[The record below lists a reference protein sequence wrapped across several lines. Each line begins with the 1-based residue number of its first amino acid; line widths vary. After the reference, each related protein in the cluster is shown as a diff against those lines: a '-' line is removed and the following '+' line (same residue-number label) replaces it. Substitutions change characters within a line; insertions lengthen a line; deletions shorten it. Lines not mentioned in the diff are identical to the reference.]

1 MVPDCLAFSNA
12 PDYHRRLSGSNA
24 TRLEARVARW
34 DREDTVTIPQWFWD
48 AIDVESRQATVEID
62 DCDVF
67 YQEWGDSSKPG
78 VLLIHGMNAHSRW
91 WDFIAPLLLDR
102 FHVGAM
108 DLTGMG
114 DSDYRYSY
122 NAETYAQEIVGVCD
136 AIGFDSD
143 VTVVGH
149 SFGGVMATKAMD
161 LYQDR
166 FGALVLVD
174 SGIRHPDEP
183 IPDRPQMGGDRAKA
197 YPDRETAEARFR
209 LYPPQACA
217 NEFVLKY
224 IAKQSV
230 MRIDGGGWA
239 WKFDEDLPG
248 TLKGGERYP
257 EEYAGLS
264 LPVGIIYG
272 SDSELFSKETLD
284 YMLSLIPVDV
294 EVCAIEGA
302 QHHVFLDQPL
312 EFAHELGD
320 MIIRL
325 RAH

>member
-1 MVPDCLAFSNA
+1 MIHCNRVEE
-12 PDYHRRLSGSNA
+12 
-24 TRLEARVARW
+24 TVARW
-34 DREDTVTIPQWFWD
+34 DREDTESVPQWFWD
-48 AIDVESRQATVEID
+48 AIDVESLQDTGEVD

-102 FHVGAM
+102 FHVAAM

-122 NAETYAQEIVGVCD
+122 EAETYAQEIVGVCD
-136 AIGFDSD
+136 AVGFDTN
-143 VTVVGH
+143 VAVVGH
-149 SFGGVMATKAMD
+149 SFGGTMATKAMD

-174 SGIRHPDEP
+174 SGIRDPDEP

-209 LYPPQACA
+209 LYPPQPCA
-217 NEFVLKY
+217 NAFVLKY

-230 MRIDGGGWA
+230 MRIDGGAWA

-272 SDSELFSKETLD
+272 SDSELFTKETLN
-284 YMLSLIPVDV
+284 YMLSLIPGDVD
-294 EVCAIEGA
+294 VCAIEDA

-312 EFAHELGD
+312 AFAHELAD
-320 MIIRL
+320 MIVRL
-325 RAH
+325 RTI